1 MADQEGPVTVV
12 VRHRVRAGKEAE
24 FEGWLKGIT
33 ADMMRF
39 EGHQGFNVVR
49 PADSGRPEYLV
60 FFRFDSFANLQRWE
74 ESDERLAWLERAGPL
89 TTHAPERER
98 HTGLEV
104 WFTPPPGRRNPPR
117 WKMVLVTLLAVYPL
131 IMLVQATLVPLL
143 GGVPVLLRTLL
154 TSALFT
160 CLMTYLVMPT
170 LTRLFERWLYGPRV
184 ASAPE
189 GCTGPS
195 KCKE

>member
-12 VRHRVRAGKEAE
+12 VRHRVRAGREAE

-33 ADMMRF
+33 ADMGRF
-39 EGHQGFNVVR
+39 EGQQGFNVVR

-74 ESDERLAWLERAGPL
+74 GSDERLAWLERAGPL

-104 WFTPPPGRRNPPR
+104 WFTPPPGRAQPPR
-117 WKMVLVTLLAVYPL
+117 WRMAAVTLLAIYPL
-131 IMLVQATLVPLL
+131 ISLVQLTVVPLL
-143 GGVPVLLRTLL
+143 DGWPVPLRTAV
-154 TSALFT
+154 TSALLV
-160 CLMTYLVMPT
+160 CLMTYAAMP
-170 LTRLFERWLYGPRV
+170 LMTRLFSRWLYGP
-184 ASAPE
+184 P
-189 GCTGPS
+189 G
-195 KCKE
+195 

>member
-104 WFTPPPGRRNPPR
+104 WFTPPPDDLPRHADADPPVR
-117 WKMVLVTLLAVYPL
+117 ALAL
-131 IMLVQATLVPLL
+131 RAASRL
-143 GGVPVLLRTLL
+143 GSGGLHG
-154 TSALFT
+154 AFQ
-160 CLMTYLVMPT
+160 M
-170 LTRLFERWLYGPRV
+170 
-184 ASAPE
+184 
-189 GCTGPS
+189 
-195 KCKE
+195 